1 VDASRRPAGAEG
13 LTLREALR
21 RPELG
26 RVTLESRVAIDAD
39 VAGRIRGQLS
49 AIAGR
54 DLTLEIKVDPR
65 SSTGASLLLGAGM
78 RMDLDPGRKLLE
90 DLDQRIA
97 ARPAAER
104 PTLEETATYLS
115 QLIAKTTPALRVE
128 ETSGRGTVLQVG
140 DGVAIVDG
148 LGDVGSQE
156 VVRFESGGH
165 GIAFNLARD
174 VVGCL
179 LLGPEERIAEGSAVE
194 RTGKLLH
201 VPVGDALIGRMLNA
215 LGQPIDGG
223 APLSADT
230 LRPIEAISP
239 GIVRRRPVCESLH
252 TGIKVIDA
260 LVPLGRGQRELV
272 LGDRKIGKTTVALDV
287 ILSQK
292 GAGVICVYAAIG
304 QKASSLARAVNLL
317 RERGAMEYT
326 IVVAALSSEP
336 PAFRYVVPYAACTM
350 AEEFMHRGGHAL
362 VVYDDLS
369 KHAVTYREISAL
381 LKRPIGREAY
391 PGDIFYVHSRLLER
405 AARLRDDLGG
415 GSLTAIPIVETLA
428 GDISALIPT
437 NIISICDGQ
446 IFLDSALF
454 NQGSRPAMDVG
465 LSVSRVGGMAQ
476 TAAMRKVAGR
486 LRIDLAQH
494 HEMARFVKFGAEV
507 DEATLR
513 QLQRG
518 ERELAVLTQDAH
530 APLPLEREIIILF
543 AAVNGFTDGVP
554 IERLRAYEEGLNAYM
569 AARHPEVISA
579 LQQTRDLPADAEAR
593 LAQAI
598 GEFNASLPQ
607 ESRAGEPVAAAV

>member
-1 VDASRRPAGAEG
+1 
-13 LTLREALR
+13 
-21 RPELG
+21 
-26 RVTLESRVAIDAD
+26 
-39 VAGRIRGQLS
+39 
-49 AIAGR
+49 
-54 DLTLEIKVDPR
+54 
-65 SSTGASLLLGAGM
+65 
-78 RMDLDPGRKLLE
+78 
-90 DLDQRIA
+90 
-97 ARPAAER
+97 
-104 PTLEETATYLS
+104 
-115 QLIAKTTPALRVE
+115 
-128 ETSGRGTVLQVG
+128 
-140 DGVAIVDG
+140 
-148 LGDVGSQE
+148 
-156 VVRFESGGH
+156 
-165 GIAFNLARD
+165 
-174 VVGCL
+174 
-179 LLGPEERIAEGSAVE
+179 
-194 RTGKLLH
+194 
-201 VPVGDALIGRMLNA
+201 
-215 LGQPIDGG
+215 
-223 APLSADT
+223 
-230 LRPIEAISP
+230 
-239 GIVRRRPVCESLH
+239 
-252 TGIKVIDA
+252 
-260 LVPLGRGQRELV
+260 
-272 LGDRKIGKTTVALDV
+272 TTVALDV

-350 AEEFMHRGGHAL
+350 AEAFMNRGGHAL

-554 IERLRAYEEGLNAYM
+554 IERLRAYEEGLNAYL
-569 AARHPEVISA
+569 AAHHPEVISA

-607 ESRAGEPVAAAV
+607 EAHAGEPAAAV